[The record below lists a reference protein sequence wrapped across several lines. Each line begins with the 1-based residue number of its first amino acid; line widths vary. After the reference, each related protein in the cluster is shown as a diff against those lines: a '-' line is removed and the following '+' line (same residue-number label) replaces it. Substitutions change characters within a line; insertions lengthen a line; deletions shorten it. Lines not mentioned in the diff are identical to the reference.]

1 VVLEKDGEDQ
11 LDRSCVK
18 HEVLHGIN
26 EKMNILYT
34 VMRRKANWIGH
45 IFRRNCLIKRVTE
58 GKIEGEIE
66 LTGRRGRK
74 RNQPLDGFKER
85 RGCWKLKV
93 EALVRTF
100 WRTRFGRS
108 YGAVARQNME

>member
-1 VVLEKDGEDQ
+1 
-11 LDRSCVK
+11 VK
-18 HEVLHGIN
+18 NEVLRRIN
-26 EKMNILYT
+26 EKRNILHT
-34 VMRRKANWIGH
+34 VKRRKDNWICH
-45 IFRRNCLIKRVTE
+45 ILRRNCLIKHIIE

-74 RNQPLDGFKER
+74 RNQLLDGFKER

-93 EALVRTF
+93 EALYRTL
-100 WRTRFGRS
+100 WRTRFRRN